1 MNNLST
7 YITEKLKINK
17 DSTVF
22 DKYGK
27 MVPLILA
34 LCEVAPSVFEWFPK
48 WLEDNKK
55 NVYYETVRDWVND
68 NEIDGKNLKCYTDKT
83 KLNKWVKTQ
92 SIVDWFLDD
101 PDYVFKMGEELITN
115 KKGKEV
121 LGPTIKDPFMYYN
134 DEALIYHE
142 YDPKLGNIDRIF
154 VKK

>member
-7 YITEKLKINK
+7 YIIEKLKINK

-22 DKYGK
+22 DGYGK

-34 LCEVAPSVFEWFPK
+34 LCEVAPSKFDDFPK

-68 NEIDGKNLKCYTDKT
+68 NEIDGKNLTCYTDKT
-83 KLNKWVKTQ
+83 KLKKWVKTP
-92 SIVDWFLDD
+92 SVVEWFQDD
-101 PDYVFKMGEELITN
+101 PDYAFKISEELIAD

-121 LGPTIKDPFMYYN
+121 LGPTIRDPFMYYN
-134 DEALIYHE
+134 NEALIYHE

>member
-7 YITEKLKINK
+7 YIIEKLKINK

-22 DKYGK
+22 DSYGK

-34 LCEVAPSVFEWFPK
+34 LCEIAPSKFDDFTK

-55 NVYYETVRDWVND
+55 NVYYETVRYWVND
-68 NEIDGKNLKCYTDKT
+68 NEINGKNLKCYTDKT
-83 KLNKWVKTQ
+83 KLNKWVKDP
-92 SIVDWFLDD
+92 IVIDWFQND
-101 PDYVFKMGEELITN
+101 PDYVFKISEELIVD

-121 LGPTIKDPFMYYN
+121 LGPTIRDPFMYYN

-142 YDPKLGNIDRIF
+142 YDPKIGNIDRIF